1 MGTTRPYNGCMDD
14 YPSPRLQERD
24 RPWMMR
30 TYAGHSTAKASNELY
45 RRNLAKGQTGLSVAF
60 DLPTQTGYDP
70 DDELARGEVG
80 KVGVPVSHRGDM
92 AALMQGIPLGEMNTS
107 MTINATAAWLL
118 ALYIVAAE
126 ESGRHPPQEQL
137 QGTTQNDIVKE
148 FLARGTYAF
157 PPAPSLRLIA
167 DMIAYTVEH
176 VPKWNPINICSYH
189 LQEAGATPIQ
199 EIAYAMSNAIAVLD
213 AARARVPSER
223 MGEVFGRIS
232 FFVNAGVRFVQ
243 EHAKLR
249 AMSILWEELGRER
262 YDVTDPKLLRFRYGV
277 QVNSLGLTEAQP
289 ENNVQRIVLEA
300 LAVTLGRDARARAIQ
315 LPAWNEALGL
325 PRPWDQQW
333 SLRIQQVLAYETD
346 ILEYPDIFEGSH
358 VMDALVAEL
367 LAGSRAEMAV
377 VAEHGG
383 AMQAVPYMKASL
395 VDAHRERIQ
404 RIESGEQIVVGQN
417 RFTETEDS
425 PLTADAEGGI
435 LVVDPALEAQQIEA
449 VRRWRSQRDQAA
461 VDAALAELARVAAL
475 EGDAREGE
483 NLMVPT
489 LAAARAGATTG
500 EWART
505 LREVFGSY
513 RAPTGVGEA
522 ASSSGDGELEELR
535 ELVAAVAERLGRRP
549 KILVGKPGLDGHS
562 NGAEQIAVRARDSGM
577 DVVYE
582 GIRLTPAQI
591 AASARQEGV
600 HVIGLSILSG
610 SHRELI
616 PAVIVA
622 LRDAGVSAP
631 VVVGGIIPDQDVTPL
646 KEAGVAA
653 VYTPKDFDLT
663 KIMRDIVELAGSGA
677 AASQAA
683 PEVSPQ
689 PGVSFDG
696 AALGARL
703 RAREVSAAPDALNL
717 LESTA
722 AGDREQAAALLAEVS
737 PVRLGGEAQGHIV
750 GITGPPGAG
759 KSTLLSALLREWR
772 TGGAGRTVAMLAV
785 DPSSRRSGG
794 SLLGDRAR
802 IDFDPADHGV
812 FIRSTSAGEQLGG
825 LASGTRAAAQALA
838 AAFDVVVIETVGV
851 GQAETDVAD
860 VADTVLVV
868 VQPGSGDVLQF
879 LKSGIMEIPDV
890 LVVTKADLGQVAV
903 RTRRDLTAALRS
915 LGSRATPVIAVSSLP
930 PPHGVQEL
938 IAALEEHRSG
948 LDIPAQRVHARR
960 AGALADYAREHG
972 EHGLSALGGRRA
984 AESLLAELD
993 PAADIPSLVRTL
1005 ERRADG

>member
-1 MGTTRPYNGCMDD
+1 MDD
-14 YPSPRLQERD
+14 IRNPRLPERD

-45 RRNLAKGQTGLSVAF
+45 RRNLQKGQTGLSVAF

-92 AALMQGIPLGEMNTS
+92 AALMDGIPLDEMNTS

-126 ESGRHPPQEQL
+126 EQGVAQEQL

-157 PPAPSLRLIA
+157 GPAPSLRLIA

-189 LQEAGATPIQ
+189 LQEAGATPVQ
-199 EIAYAMSNAIAVLD
+199 EIAYSMSNAIAVLD
-213 AARARVPSER
+213 AVRERVPAER
-223 MGEVFGRIS
+223 MDQVFGRIS
-232 FFVNAGVRFVQ
+232 FFVNAGVRFVE

-249 AMSILWEELGRER
+249 AMGILWEELGRER
-262 YDVTDPKLLRFRYGV
+262 YGVSDPKHLRFRYGV

-300 LAVTLGRDARARAIQ
+300 LAVTLGRDARARAMQ

-358 VMDALVAEL
+358 VMDGLVAEL
-367 LAGSRAEMAV
+367 LEGARAEMAV

-383 AMQAVPYMKASL
+383 AVEAVPYMKGAL

-404 RIESGEQIVVGQN
+404 RIESGEQTVVGQN

-425 PLTADAEGGI
+425 PLTADGDGGI
-435 LVVDPALEAQQIEA
+435 LVVDPAVEAEQVEA
-449 VRRWRSQRDQAA
+449 VRRWRSERDQAA
-461 VDAALAELARVAAL
+461 VDAALTELAQVAAL
-475 EGDAREGE
+475 ESAQANGGGSPVNAADTE
-483 NLMVPT
+483 NLMIPT
-489 LAAARAGATTG
+489 IAAARAGATTG
-500 EWART
+500 EWARA

-522 ASSSGDGELEELR
+522 APASGDTELGELR
-535 ELVAAVAERLGRRP
+535 DRVATLGERLGRRP

-562 NGAEQIAVRARDSGM
+562 NGAEQIAVRARDAGM

-616 PAVIVA
+616 PAVMEA

-631 VVVGGIIPDQDVTPL
+631 VVVGGIIPDQDVAPL
-646 KEAGVAA
+646 KQAGVAA
-653 VYTPKDFDLT
+653 VYTPKDFDIT
-663 KIMRDIVELAGSGA
+663 EIVSDIVELVA
-677 AASQAA
+677 ADAERSRSDA
-683 PEVSPQ
+683 P
-689 PGVSFDG
+689 
-696 AALGARL
+696 A
-703 RAREVSAAPDALNL
+703 
-717 LESTA
+717 
-722 AGDREQAAALLAEVS
+722 
-737 PVRLGGEAQGHIV
+737 
-750 GITGPPGAG
+750 
-759 KSTLLSALLREWR
+759 
-772 TGGAGRTVAMLAV
+772 TVA
-785 DPSSRRSGG
+785 
-794 SLLGDRAR
+794 
-802 IDFDPADHGV
+802 
-812 FIRSTSAGEQLGG
+812 
-825 LASGTRAAAQALA
+825 
-838 AAFDVVVIETVGV
+838 
-851 GQAETDVAD
+851 
-860 VADTVLVV
+860 
-868 VQPGSGDVLQF
+868 
-879 LKSGIMEIPDV
+879 
-890 LVVTKADLGQVAV
+890 
-903 RTRRDLTAALRS
+903 
-915 LGSRATPVIAVSSLP
+915 
-930 PPHGVQEL
+930 
-938 IAALEEHRSG
+938 
-948 LDIPAQRVHARR
+948 
-960 AGALADYAREHG
+960 
-972 EHGLSALGGRRA
+972 
-984 AESLLAELD
+984 
-993 PAADIPSLVRTL
+993 
-1005 ERRADG
+1005 